1 MSKKVNVVVS
11 LKSQGQQT
19 VKSESFRQSKK
30 SIGPD
35 PTFLTV
41 LSDFFVYTV
50 SDLFFFFTFSSC
62 FPLFLNVDFYLPLL
76 CFYIYICILYFLSSF
91 LTCIRAF
98 LWLWLF
104 HLTSSWHVFDFF
116 KSMILVLPYYDLHR
130 LIQSKCIRSAE
141 WWGRFV
147 FVL

>member
-50 SDLFFFFTFSSC
+50 SDLFFFL
-62 FPLFLNVDFYLPLL
+62 LFRVVSL
-76 CFYIYICILYFLSSF
+76 CFLMLTFICLCYVFIFIYVYCIF
-91 LTCIRAF
+91 
-98 LWLWLF
+98 
-104 HLTSSWHVFDFF
+104 
-116 KSMILVLPYYDLHR
+116 
-130 LIQSKCIRSAE
+130 
-141 WWGRFV
+141 
-147 FVL
+147 